1 MNNDELM
8 QPFFS
13 GARLYGDD
21 LSLAEI
27 DQWYAD
33 EGEGYANLGAG
44 ERDRYSYVYHA
55 LNRVHG
61 YAGLG
66 LQAPLEVLGIG
77 SAYGEEL
84 QPVLEV
90 ARHITIVD
98 PSDAFVREHI
108 GPVPC
113 RYVKPMMSGHLPFA
127 DAQFDLVT
135 ALGVLHHVPN
145 VSAVVKEISRVMRPG
160 ATLLLREPV
169 VSMGDW
175 RFPRAGLTKHERGIP
190 LALLRS
196 MLRDAGL
203 IVRRESLCV
212 FPPLSGLVR
221 RFHPAIYNSVF
232 WTRVDAILCWA
243 FRWNL
248 TYHATSSWR
257 KFRPTSAFF
266 VLQKPDVAHGKQDF
280 TS

>member
-127 DAQFDLVT
+127 VCRRAIRSSDRVGCASSCAECLGGGQGNFPSHAAGRYP
-135 ALGVLHHVPN
+135 ALARARSVDGRLA
-145 VSAVVKEISRVMRPG
+145 VS
-160 ATLLLREPV
+160 
-169 VSMGDW
+169 
-175 RFPRAGLTKHERGIP
+175 
-190 LALLRS
+190 
-196 MLRDAGL
+196 
-203 IVRRESLCV
+203 
-212 FPPLSGLVR
+212 SGG
-221 RFHPAIYNSVF
+221 PYEA
-232 WTRVDAILCWA
+232 
-243 FRWNL
+243 
-248 TYHATSSWR
+248 
-257 KFRPTSAFF
+257 
-266 VLQKPDVAHGKQDF
+266 
-280 TS
+280 